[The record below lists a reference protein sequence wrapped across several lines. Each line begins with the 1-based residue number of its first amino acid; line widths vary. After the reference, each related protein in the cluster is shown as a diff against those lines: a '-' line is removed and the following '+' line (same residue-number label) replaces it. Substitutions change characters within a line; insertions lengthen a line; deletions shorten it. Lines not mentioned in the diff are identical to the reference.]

1 MTLCRFDRMIYL
13 TSADAK
19 AFCDSLDNPPKPN
32 DKLKEAFESYYKSNI
47 EPPSSLQSEEGAM
60 DGCLKEKK
68 SKKARLKRIKEKP
81 PKIIESL
88 DFGSKV
94 LPNLDFPGMIVLTLP
109 LRTVSEA
116 NCFEPWQKKH
126 KRHKAQKKAIF
137 FAILEHKHLIQL
149 PCRITFIRYA
159 PKPLDKHDN
168 LPISQKYICD
178 QLCAEITNDHR
189 PGRADDNSQIEI
201 KYDQVKSKVYGVKI
215 IIEF

>member
-1 MTLCRFDRMIYL
+1 MTISRFDIKGWQIEGSRTPLI
-13 TSADAK
+13 
-19 AFCDSLDNPPKPN
+19 DSTISQN
-32 DKLKEAFESYYKSNI
+32 KENI
-47 EPPSSLQSEEGAM
+47 ESPQ
-60 DGCLKEKK
+60 KEKK
-68 SKKARLKRIKEKP
+68 EPKRRLKKLPDKA
-81 PKIIESL
+81 PKIVENL

-109 LRTVSEA
+109 IRTVSEA

-126 KRHKAQKKAIF
+126 KRHKAQKKAVF

-178 QLCAEITNDHR
+178 QICAEITNDHR
-189 PGRADDNSQIEI
+189 PGRADDNKLIEI